1 MKSIYLFGIA
11 AFALF
16 ASCGTSAAV
25 SSTTAKKSTDEKAKQ
40 ETVAAAPTNGAKSLV
55 MTPALAEGKDLY
67 ENNCAKCH
75 DLFKPQDYS
84 KENWAPILVSM
95 QGKAHLSDIQMASI
109 SNYIYAQ
116 L

>member
-16 ASCGTSAAV
+16 ASCGTPAAV

-40 ETVAAAPTNGAKSLV
+40 ETVAAAPTNEAKPLV

>member
-11 AFALF
+11 VFSLF
-16 ASCGTSAAV
+16 ESCGTPAAV
-25 SSTTAKKSTDEKAKQ
+25 SSTTAKKSQDDKSKQ
-40 ETVAAAPTNGAKSLV
+40 ETVAAAPTKEAKPMVL
-55 MTPALAEGKDLY
+55 TPALAEGKDLY

-75 DLFKPQDYS
+75 DLFKPTDYS

-95 QGKAHLSDIQMASI
+95 QGKAHLSDMQMASI

>member
-1 MKSIYLFGIA
+1 MKSIYLFGNA

-16 ASCGTSAAV
+16 ASCGTPAAV

-40 ETVAAAPTNGAKSLV
+40 ETVAAAPTNEAKSLV